1 MKKKKI
7 IALFLF
13 LFILLQLP
21 FGASALVFKDPL
33 TAQTRGIHTISNY
46 EQMDLGRAG
55 ELRVNEYNQ
64 ELLLTR
70 EELSPS
76 RRQSSGTLAKD
87 LSLLSDRSKLRWALW
102 SAMEHQLFCSSAL

>member
-1 MKKKKI
+1 M
-7 IALFLF
+7 
-13 LFILLQLP
+13 
-21 FGASALVFKDPL
+21 VFKDPL

-64 ELLLTR
+64 ELLINKRGTL
-70 EELSPS
+70 PS

-87 LSLLSDRSKLRWALW
+87 LSLLSDRSKLRWGLW